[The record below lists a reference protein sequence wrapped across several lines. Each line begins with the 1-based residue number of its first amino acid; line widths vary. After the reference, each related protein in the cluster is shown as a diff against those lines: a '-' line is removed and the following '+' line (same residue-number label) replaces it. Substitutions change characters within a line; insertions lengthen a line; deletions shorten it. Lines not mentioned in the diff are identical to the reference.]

1 MSRVLRISRRAKP
14 MEIALKF
21 VSLCILR
28 CGDGG
33 VEVPR
38 TDGIVRLKYANPFGE
53 R

>member
-1 MSRVLRISRRAKP
+1 MESGLIFLR
-14 MEIALKF
+14 
-21 VSLCILR
+21 LCILR